1 MKVLAVGGG
10 GREHAAVE
18 ALFRSGSEIYAVMK
32 NANPGIIAR
41 SKEHLLC
48 DEKDIAK
55 VVAFAKEKGVELA
68 FIGPEAPLEV
78 GIVDALEAEGIP

>member
-10 GREHAAVE
+10 GRENAAVE
-18 ALFRSGSEIYAVMK
+18 AFHRGGAEVFAVMK

-41 SKEHLLC
+41 SSKYKLM
-48 DEKDIAK
+48 DEKDVEG
-55 VVAFAKEKGVELA
+55 VVAFAKECGVDLA

-78 GIVDALEAEGIP
+78 GLSDALQAAGI